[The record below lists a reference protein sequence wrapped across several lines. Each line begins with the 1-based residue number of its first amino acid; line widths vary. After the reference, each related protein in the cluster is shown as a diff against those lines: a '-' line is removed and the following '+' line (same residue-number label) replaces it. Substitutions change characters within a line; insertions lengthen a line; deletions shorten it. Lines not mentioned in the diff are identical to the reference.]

1 MDVQTIRD
9 ILISIYLVGGILLTL
24 LMIVFA
30 LLLFLAARGVIRS
43 AKRATDNVGKVTDA
57 AVEHIV
63 EPLQEGVSLA
73 STVGNAFGF
82 ATGFFAGM
90 RGRRKRGGGDKG
102 GDGDKGRRG
111 RGR

>member
-9 ILISIYLVGGILLTL
+9 ILISVYLLGGILLTL
-24 LMIVFA
+24 LLIVFA
-30 LLLFLAARGVIRS
+30 LLLFLAVRGLIGS

-63 EPLQEGVSLA
+63 EPLQDGVSFA
-73 STVGNAFGF
+73 SAVGNAFGL
-82 ATGFFAGM
+82 ATGFIAGM
-90 RGRRKRGGGDKG
+90 RSRRKRG
-102 GDGDKGRRG
+102 DGNGGRRG

>member
-9 ILISIYLVGGILLTL
+9 ILISVYLLGGILLTL
-24 LMIVFA
+24 LGIVFA
-30 LLLFLAARGVIRS
+30 FLLFLAARGLIGS

-63 EPLQEGVSLA
+63 EPLKDGVSLA
-73 STVGNAFGF
+73 SAAGNAFGL
-82 ATGFFAGM
+82 ATGFIAGM
-90 RGRRKRGGGDKG
+90 RGRRKRGDGDER
-102 GDGDKGRRG
+102 GDGDGRRRG

>member
-9 ILISIYLVGGILLTL
+9 ILISVYLAGGILLTL
-24 LMIVFA
+24 MLIVFA
-30 LLLFLAARGVIRS
+30 LLLYLAARGLIGS

-63 EPLQEGVSLA
+63 EPLRDGVSFA
-73 STVGNAFGF
+73 SAVGNAFGL
-82 ATGFFAGM
+82 ATGFIAGI
-90 RGRRKRGGGDKG
+90 RGRRKRG
-102 GDGDKGRRG
+102 DGNGGRRG

>member
-9 ILISIYLVGGILLTL
+9 ILISVYLAGGILLTL
-24 LMIVFA
+24 MLIVFA
-30 LLLFLAARGVIRS
+30 LLLYLAARGLIGS

-63 EPLQEGVSLA
+63 EPLRDGVSFA
-73 STVGNAFGF
+73 SAVGNAFGL
-82 ATGFFAGM
+82 ATGFIAGI
-90 RGRRKRGGGDKG
+90 RGRRKRR
-102 GDGDKGRRG
+102 DGNGGRRG